1 MEKAFLKQINDLYED
16 QLINHEL
23 NFWLENGFDKE
34 NGGLYTAL
42 DRDGSILDTDK
53 SVWFQAR
60 ALWIYATAYEKYKDE
75 RYLELATS
83 LVNFIEAHCFDSDNR
98 MFFRVTNDGQP
109 VIKRIRY
116 YFSEAFTIMGYCVY
130 GRVTKNPEY
139 IEKAYQLY
147 LFVEDLKK
155 SNILV
160 PKMTRKVRDFGGPM
174 ILLNVLSEL
183 RKSYPNK
190 NEDINKYIDQL
201 LLEIKTSFVRD
212 EYQAVIEQCLE
223 NGEINKDHFEGR
235 MLNPGH
241 AIEGAWFIMNE
252 GSSRGDQELIQLGLK
267 ILNWMFEKGW
277 DKEYGGIIQYRDLLN
292 KSLSEYHQ
300 DMKFWWPQCEAAIA
314 QLLAYSLTKDES
326 YLEKFKMVND
336 YIQDNFV
343 DKEYDEWFGYLHRD
357 NSLATPLKGNM
368 YKGPFHIPRMYLK
381 CLEIINNIN

>member
-23 NFWLENGFDKE
+23 NFWLDNGFDKE

-83 LVNFIEAHCFDSDNR
+83 LVKFIEAHCFDSDNR
-98 MFFRVTNDGQP
+98 MFFRVTSDGKP

-130 GRVTKNPEY
+130 GRVTNNPEY

-190 NEDINKYIDQL
+190 SEDINKYIDQL
-201 LLEIKTSFVRD
+201 LLEIKTYFVRD
-212 EYQAVIEQCLE
+212 DYQAVIEQCLE

-252 GSSRGDQELIQLGLK
+252 GSSRGDEELIQLGLK

-336 YIQDNFV
+336 YIQNNFV